1 MFNFLRRK
9 KKEEVFQ
16 VFDPDGELVMSDVE
30 PITKETFNQLIEAN
44 PDDFGPGKYVCMC
57 NGEVIWT
64 RTIREKVVKVKQD
77 ESDNDP
83 LSAVK
88 KSVEKINEE
97 KRTLKEF
104 KEALDEILGEG
115 DVIDLSNAPTGVRE
129 GISKGMG
136 AAMYKGL
143 VDRSDETVD
152 KVFGLMD
159 AASDLMRGLGMWLYN
174 NTGSPSDL
182 LKKAGMKGQVRN
194 DSVKNEAFNIKQE
207 DNKFTVEIG
216 GGNDNE

>member
-1 MFNFLRRK
+1 M
-9 KKEEVFQ
+9 
-16 VFDPDGELVMSDVE
+16 
-30 PITKETFNQLIEAN
+30 
-44 PDDFGPGKYVCMC
+44 
-57 NGEVIWT
+57 
-64 RTIREKVVKVKQD
+64 
-77 ESDNDP
+77 
-83 LSAVK
+83 
-88 KSVEKINEE
+88 
-97 KRTLKEF
+97 
-104 KEALDEILGEG
+104 
-115 DVIDLSNAPTGVRE
+115 SNAPTGVRE